1 MLRYLL
7 NKQTK
12 VCDRLTAPKFVLQ
25 VSGVKNWSLRPPP
38 ECWWSCPKEMNV
50 TLYPGDVIVVN
61 TNWLVFI
68 NCGTQFLKQGLHPDP
83 SPKKTYGTTVL

>member
-1 MLRYLL
+1 MYGDIYPRRRDWIFMGTPGYG
-7 NKQTK
+7 
-12 VCDRLTAPKFVLQ
+12 APYHIDNVKYPSWQAQ

-61 TNWLVFI
+61 TNW
-68 NCGTQFLKQGLHPDP
+68 
-83 SPKKTYGTTVL
+83 